1 MDEELKVQ
9 QEQHGTVTFANE
21 VLATIAGIAA
31 CDVPGVAGMCGGLKD
46 GIAELLGRKNLTK
59 GVKVTV
65 NENSVTVDI
74 QIVVD
79 FGVRVPEVCDDM
91 QQTVKKAIENMTG
104 LNVKEVNIAI
114 DGVRFKE
121 LGAPAA
127 QEEEEDE

>member
-1 MDEELKVQ
+1 M
-9 QEQHGTVTFANE
+9 
-21 VLATIAGIAA
+21 LATIAGIAA

>member
-1 MDEELKVQ
+1 MDEDLNVQ
-9 QEQHGTVTFANE
+9 QEKHGTVTFANE